1 MYLVLCRSRYFVEK
15 WADGLKYARKGLEHH
30 PKDEKLLHMESLFC
44 FALENEKKRAEALK
58 PIETLAENKKL
69 KVYRNMRSKKVK
81 VGNKLNYI
89 PDNVGVDFKIYVDE
103 DEKLHFPVLILYDEY
118 MATDFIQDW

>member
-1 MYLVLCRSRYFVEK
+1 M
-15 WADGLKYARKGLEHH
+15 
-30 PKDEKLLHMESLFC
+30 
-44 FALENEKKRAEALK
+44 FALEHEKRRAEALK
-58 PIETLAENKKL
+58 PIETLNENKKL

-103 DEKLHFPVLILYDEY
+103 DDKLHFPVLLLYDEY
-118 MATDFIQDW
+118 MATDFVQDWQEDITFRKALNPVFACSPDWDKEGDYTMQTI